1 MWILSNSKGDR
12 YYLLTGR
19 QHTVGRKD
27 TDLLLREDQSISR
40 KHAILN
46 VEHKSENWANP
57 QKPPVVKLIEA
68 GAKYGT
74 SVIPQG
80 GEKQA
85 LPADSTFILKD
96 GDQIQ
101 FGLQWNLWKLEY
113 KPLVVSLSTLS
124 SEEKRNVKAVIS
136 KLGGHVVDT
145 WSSACTHLTMCS
157 ITLTIKAVCALADG
171 KPIVTPEMWNK
182 YLASAEANLPIP
194 DYEEFIP
201 PLGETTIKK
210 NEVSFKV
217 NEKRKT
223 LFRGKKF
230 LFFTRAHCNQHQCLV
245 LAAGGTPVC
254 IEDTRV
260 SKQELI
266 SPDVIVMQVADRS
279 SQSSQMPSFYADYI
293 NYLQASSRRLI
304 PVSEIGLAILHCSL
318 EKYCNPAF
326 SFASKLLQGCKGTV
340 IQDSSEPVLALDTQE
355 AEALCGKIKASS
367 SNLFERKKIIPASG
381 TSDKDCESTSGVA
394 QRFENDEH
402 QNTGSMDITPPKQ
415 VLFTEPHARLQE
427 RGKDSPL
434 SNKMKPLP
442 SHSKRRSDEELAPS
456 KAKRQRI
463 SVHEGH
469 DAEDLFAFACDKED
483 KRKEEDL
490 FAFAS
495 DKEEKRKE
503 DDLFAFACGKEEKR
517 NEEDLF
523 AFSED
528 LARGLEANEPTVK
541 TKTGKRKMPDNHSSY
556 NTPKKKSHLDS
567 VTEPGPSK
575 ECPDEK
581 KLDTQEEF
589 ISICPKVEVKEEEDD
604 DDGHITIGVNKT
616 TILLKN
622 LVIRKNEC
630 SSVSSVKEDNTVE
643 NFKKFRKARL
653 PYQRSTPHII
663 GGKELILYETATSS
677 FSKIQEN
684 GADSDEVD
692 DAEHDQWAFQP
703 SQKSKRVR

>member
-1 MWILSNSKGDR
+1 MWILSNSKGDS
-12 YYLLTGR
+12 YYLLTGK
-19 QHTVGRKD
+19 QHSVGRKD

-40 KHAILN
+40 KHAVLD

-85 LPADSTFILKD
+85 LPAGSTYILKD

-182 YLASAEANLPIP
+182 YLASAETNLPLP
-194 DYEEFIP
+194 NYEEFIP

-223 LFRGKKF
+223 LFKGKKF

-279 SQSSQMPSFYADYI
+279 SQSSQMPSFYAEYI

-318 EKYCNPAF
+318 EKYCNPKF
-326 SFASKLLQGCKGTV
+326 SFASKLLQGCKGSV
-340 IQDSSEPVLALDTQE
+340 IQDSSEPILALDTQE
-355 AEALCGKIKASS
+355 AEARCGKIKASS
-367 SNLFERKKIIPASG
+367 SNLFERKKVIPASG
-381 TSDKDCESTSGVA
+381 TSDKDCESTSGVV
-394 QRFENDEH
+394 QKIENDEH
-402 QNTGSMDITPPKQ
+402 QNTCSMDITPTKNVPF
-415 VLFTEPHARLQE
+415 VEPRAKLQE
-427 RGKDSPL
+427 RAKDSPL
-434 SNKMKPLP
+434 TNKVRPFP
-442 SHSKRRSDEELAPS
+442 STSKRRSDEELVPPRT
-456 KAKRQRI
+456 KRQLLNI
-463 SVHEGH
+463 HEGRNAE
-469 DAEDLFAFACDKED
+469 DLFAFASDKKEKRDEEDLFAFACDKDE
-483 KRKEEDL
+483 KGNEEDL

-503 DDLFAFACGKEEKR
+503 
-517 NEEDLF
+517 EDLF
-523 AFSED
+523 SFAED
-528 LARGLEANEPTVK
+528 LAGGSETNEPAVK
-541 TKTGKRKMPDNHSSY
+541 TRAEKRKIPDDESSY
-556 NTPKKKSHLDS
+556 NTPKKKSNSDY
-567 VTEPGPSK
+567 VMEAEPSK
-575 ECPDEK
+575 GCIDK
-581 KLDTQEEF
+581 QKSDSQEEF
-589 ISICPKVEVKEEEDD
+589 ISICPKIEVKEEEDD
-604 DDGHITIGVNKT
+604 DRISIGVNKT
-616 TILLKN
+616 TILLKD
-622 LVIRKNEC
+622 LIIRKNES
-630 SSVSSVKEDNTVE
+630 SSVSSATENNTVE

-653 PYQRSTPHII
+653 PYQRATPHII
-663 GGKELILYETATSS
+663 GGQDLILYETTTNS
-677 FSKIQEN
+677 FNKTLEN
-684 GADSDEVD
+684 DADNDEVD
-692 DAEHDQWAFQP
+692 EEEHDQWAFQP
-703 SQKSKRVR
+703 TQKSKRTR